1 MGEGTAEL
9 LAKVLFAETKDLE
22 DAKAIAWVVKNRA
35 MRPERFGRSIQDVI
49 FAPKQFSGVG
59 AREWGKVEGG
69 KLKGEEEG
77 IYNHMLNISRG
88 VLSGRIADPTG
99 GADHYV
105 NLDLAR
111 PSWVGKMEKKVKIG
125 KHTYFKER

>member
-1 MGEGTAEL
+1 MDKGAAEL
-9 LAKVLFAETKDLE
+9 LARVLFAETKDLE
-22 DAKAIAWVVKNRA
+22 DARAIAWVVKNRA
-35 MRPERFGRSIQDVI
+35 LRPKRFGRSIHDVI

-59 AREWGKVEGG
+59 TEEWGKAERGRFTGVEAD
-69 KLKGEEEG
+69 

-111 PSWVGKMEKKVKIG
+111 PLWADKMEKKVKIG
-125 KHTYFKER
+125 EHTYFKER

>member
-22 DAKAIAWVVKNRA
+22 DARAIAWVVKNRVK
-35 MRPERFGRSIQDVI
+35 RPERFGSSIHDVI

-59 AREWGKVEGG
+59 TKEWGKAERGRFTGG
-69 KLKGEEEG
+69 ETD

-88 VLSGRIADPTG
+88 VLGGRIADPTG

-111 PSWVGKMEKKVKIG
+111 PMWVDKMEKKVKIG
-125 KHTYFKER
+125 EHTYFKER